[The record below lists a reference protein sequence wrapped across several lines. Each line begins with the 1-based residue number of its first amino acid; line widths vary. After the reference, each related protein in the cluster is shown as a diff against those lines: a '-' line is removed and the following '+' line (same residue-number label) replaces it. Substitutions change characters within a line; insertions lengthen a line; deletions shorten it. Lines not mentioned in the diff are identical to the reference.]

1 MPGSDYLS
9 ILASVLRDKISDG
22 DIIVVSE
29 KALAVA
35 KGLIIDEK
43 EVKPGLLAKILACF
57 WMRIVW
63 GFFLGKIC
71 HLKRENIQRLR
82 RYPKEE
88 STAAIF
94 RSPMSAYHLMIRRAS
109 LKKSEFT

>member
-1 MPGSDYLS
+1 MGLKFYVKAVQTEYWMPGSDYLS

-43 EVKPGLLAKILACF
+43 EVKPGLLAKILA
-57 WMRIVW
+57 VS
-63 GFFLGKIC
+63 G
-71 HLKRENIQRLR
+71 
-82 RYPKEE
+82 
-88 STAAIF
+88 
-94 RSPMSAYHLMIRRAS
+94 
-109 LKKSEFT
+109 